1 MLPKALKAMMSHAVG
16 GPETLELTEQPI
28 PTPQSGEV
36 LIRVHAAGVNFP
48 DALISRDLYQIKPP
62 RPFAPG
68 GELAGVVEAIGDG
81 VDGFKVGD
89 RVLALTLFGAFSSH
103 VCAKAS
109 MTFKI
114 PNLMP
119 FDEASSF
126 ILTYGTNYYG
136 LYDCGRLSKS
146 ETVLVL
152 GASGGIGTAAIE
164 LAKQANARVIA
175 AVSSEEKATFCRN
188 LGADETL
195 IYPRDLE
202 KDGQRALSASIKE
215 LAGDKGIDIVYDPVG
230 GNYAEPALR
239 SLNFEGRH
247 VVLGFTAGIPK
258 IPLNLPLLKNLNICG
273 VNWAKFIAEK
283 PERFREQT
291 QTLLNLYEAGSI
303 KPKISAR
310 FPLEEAGKALELFD
324 TRQARGKIVVMID

>member
-1 MLPKALKAMMSHAVG
+1 MPPKALKAMMSHAVG
-16 GPETLELTEQPI
+16 GPETLQLTELSI
-28 PTPQSGEV
+28 PTPHSGEV

-48 DALISRDLYQIKPP
+48 DTLIGRDLYQIKPP

-68 GELAGVVEAIGDG
+68 GELAGIVEAIGDG
-81 VDGFKVGD
+81 VDGFEVGD

-114 PNLMP
+114 PDVMP
-119 FDEASSF
+119 FDDASSF

-136 LYDCGRLSKS
+136 LHDCGGLNEG

-164 LAKQANARVIA
+164 LAKHANARVLA
-175 AVSSEEKATFCRN
+175 AVSSEDKAVFCRD
-188 LGADETL
+188 LGADKTL
-195 IYPRDLE
+195 IYPKNLE

-215 LAGDKGIDIVYDPVG
+215 LAGAKGVDIVYDPVG

-291 QTLLNLYEAGSI
+291 KTLLKLYEDGAI

-310 FPLEEAGKALELFD
+310 FPLEEAGKALELFE
-324 TRQARGKIVVMID
+324 ARKAQGKIVVMID

>member
-1 MLPKALKAMMSHAVG
+1 MHSKALKAMMSHVVG

-48 DALISRDLYQIKPP
+48 DTLISRDLYQIKPP

-68 GELAGVVEAIGDG
+68 GELAGVVEAVGDD
-81 VDGFKVGD
+81 VDNFKVGD

-103 VCAKAS
+103 VCASTS

-114 PNLMP
+114 PDEMP
-119 FDEASSF
+119 FDDAACF
-126 ILTYGTNYYG
+126 LITYGTNYFG
-136 LYDCGRLSKS
+136 LYDCGRLSDG

-164 LAKQANARVIA
+164 LAKHANARVIA
-175 AVSSEEKATFCRN
+175 AVSSEEKAAYCRK

-195 IYPRDLE
+195 VYPKNLD
-202 KDGQRALSASIKE
+202 KDGQRALSASIKK
-215 LAGDKGIDIVYDPVG
+215 LAGDKGVDIVYDPVG

-239 SLNFEGRH
+239 SLNFDGRH

-273 VNWAKFIAEK
+273 VNWAKFSADR
-283 PERFREQT
+283 PDRFRKQAE
-291 QTLLNLYEAGSI
+291 TLLALYEAGDI

-310 FPLEEAGKALELFD
+310 FPLEEAGKALELFE
-324 TRQARGKIVVMID
+324 TRQARGKLVVMID

>member
-1 MLPKALKAMMSHAVG
+1 MPPKALKAMMSHAVG
-16 GPETLELTEQPI
+16 GPETLEFTEQPI

-48 DALISRDLYQIKPP
+48 DTLIGRDLYQIKPP

-81 VDGFKVGD
+81 VEGFKVGD

-103 VCAKAS
+103 VCAKAT

-114 PNLMP
+114 PDLMP
-119 FDEASSF
+119 FDDAACF
-126 ILTYGTNYYG
+126 LITYGTNYFG
-136 LYDCGRLSKS
+136 LYNCGRLSEG

-152 GASGGIGTAAIE
+152 GASGGIGTAAME
-164 LAKQANARVIA
+164 LTKQANARVIA
-175 AVSSEEKATFCRN
+175 AVSSEEKAAYCRE

-215 LAGDKGIDIVYDPVG
+215 LAGDKGVDIVYDPVG

-239 SLNFEGRH
+239 SLNFDGRH

-273 VNWAKFIAEK
+273 VNWAKFSNDR
-283 PERFREQT
+283 PERFRQQAE
-291 QTLLNLYEAGSI
+291 TLLSLYETGAI

-310 FPLEEAGKALELFD
+310 FPLEDAGKALELFE

>member
-1 MLPKALKAMMSHAVG
+1 MPAKTMKAMMSHAVG
-16 GPETLELTEQPI
+16 GPETLELTERPVPQPK
-28 PTPQSGEV
+28 SGEV
-36 LIRVHAAGVNFP
+36 LIRAHAAGVNFP
-48 DALISRDLYQIKPP
+48 DTLIGRDLYQIKPP

-68 GELAGVVEAIGDG
+68 GELAGIVEAVGDS
-81 VDGFKVGD
+81 VDGFAVGD

-114 PNLMP
+114 PDAMP
-119 FDEASSF
+119 FDEASCF

-136 LYDCGRLSKS
+136 LHDCGRLRGG

-164 LAKQANARVIA
+164 LAKQAKARVIA
-175 AVSSEEKATFCRN
+175 AASSEEKAAFCRE

-195 IYPRDLE
+195 IYPSDLE
-202 KDGQRALSASIKE
+202 KDGQRALSTSIKE
-215 LAGDKGIDIVYDPVG
+215 LAGNKGIDIVYDPVG

-258 IPLNLPLLKNLNICG
+258 IPLNLPLLKNLDICG

-283 PERFREQT
+283 PDRFRDQT
-291 QTLLNLYEAGSI
+291 QTLLELYDAGEI
-303 KPKISAR
+303 KQKISAR
-310 FPLEEAGKALELFD
+310 FPLAEAGKALELFEA
-324 TRQARGKIVVMID
+324 RQARGKIVVMID

>member
-1 MLPKALKAMMSHAVG
+1 MPANALKAMMSHAVG
-16 GPETLELTEQPI
+16 GPETLELTELPV
-28 PTPQSGEV
+28 PKPKSGEV
-36 LIRVHAAGVNFP
+36 LIRVYAAGVNFP
-48 DALISRDLYQIKPP
+48 DTLIGRDLYQIKPP

-68 GELAGVVEAIGDG
+68 GELAGIVEAIGDD
-81 VDGFKVGD
+81 VQGFKVGD

-103 VCAKAS
+103 VCAKTS
-109 MTFKI
+109 MIFKI
-114 PNLMP
+114 PDVMP
-119 FDEASSF
+119 FDDAACF
-126 ILTYGTNYYG
+126 LITYGTNYFG
-136 LYDCGRLSKS
+136 LYDCGRLSEG

-164 LAKQANARVIA
+164 LAKHANARVIA
-175 AVSSEEKATFCRN
+175 AVSSEEKAAYCRD

-215 LAGDKGIDIVYDPVG
+215 LAGTKGVDIVYDPVG

-239 SLNFEGRH
+239 SLNFDGRH

-273 VNWAKFIAEK
+273 VNWAKFSNDR

-291 QTLLNLYEAGSI
+291 ETLLKLYATGEI

-310 FPLEEAGKALELFD
+310 FPLEEAGEALKLFEARKA
-324 TRQARGKIVVMID
+324 QGKIVVMID

>member
-1 MLPKALKAMMSHAVG
+1 MPPKALKAMMSHAIG
-16 GPETLELTEQPI
+16 GPETLQLTEQPI
-28 PTPQSGEV
+28 PTPQSGDV

-48 DALISRDLYQIKPP
+48 DTLIGRDLYQIKPP

-68 GELAGVVEAIGDG
+68 GELAGIVEAIGDG
-81 VDGFKVGD
+81 VEGFKVGD

-114 PNLMP
+114 PDVMP
-119 FDEASSF
+119 FDDAACF
-126 ILTYGTNYYG
+126 LITYGTNYFG
-136 LYDCGRLSKS
+136 LYDCGRLKEG

-164 LAKQANARVIA
+164 LAKHANARVLA
-175 AVSSEEKATFCRN
+175 AVSSEEKAAYCRAI
-188 LGADETL
+188 GADETL
-195 IYPRDLE
+195 IYPSNLE
-202 KDGQRALSASIKE
+202 KDGQRALSASIKQ
-215 LAGDKGIDIVYDPVG
+215 LAGSKGVDIVYDPVG

-239 SLNFEGRH
+239 SLNFDGRH

-273 VNWAKFIAEK
+273 VNWAKFSTDR
-283 PERFREQT
+283 PDRFRQ
-291 QTLLNLYEAGSI
+291 QVKTLLALYETGNI

-310 FPLEEAGKALELFD
+310 FPLEEAGKALELFE